1 MCIVCKKESAMSM
14 MSELALDI
22 EYLLKEGRSFA
33 QIARELEIPIHFVVE
48 AADVIERDN
57 DEDCSPFAT
66 INS

>member
-1 MCIVCKKESAMSM
+1 MSK

-33 QIARELEIPIHFVVE
+33 QIARELEIPVHFVVE

-57 DEDCSPFAT
+57 DQDCSPFAT